1 MSIARGVLLPPW
13 RSLGTALLIATR
25 AATAALIIGAVSVPA
40 NAQFWGDSWGGRQQP
55 QQRQQPYNPFG
66 GFWGDRP
73 GGFWGDR
80 QRESPRYYPR
90 QRERPE
96 REEPPD
102 YSHAPPA
109 TPRKDATI
117 KIVVMGDANADWL
130 AYGLEELETFSSSLP
145 MRRRVLD
152 SVG

>member
-1 MSIARGVLLPPW
+1 MSFGRQLLLRFPQWSIAPVF
-13 RSLGTALLIATR
+13 
-25 AATAALIIGAVSVPA
+25 LIIRLAIAAITMFALMVPG

-80 QRESPRYYPR
+80 QRESPRSYPR
-90 QRERPE
+90 QRERVTEPE

-130 AYGLEELETFSSSLP
+130 A
-145 MRRRVLD
+145 
-152 SVG
+152 

>member
-1 MSIARGVLLPPW
+1 MVSAPELTFQRTVALGLNRLHPARAPPKSWVQAIAGAYHFLTPMLAVFPVFVTVRL
-13 RSLGTALLIATR
+13 AL
-25 AATAALIIGAVSVPA
+25 AAVTMLALIIPG

-80 QRESPRYYPR
+80 PRESPRYYPR
-90 QRERPE
+90 QRERVREPE

-102 YSHAPPA
+102 
-109 TPRKDATI
+109 
-117 KIVVMGDANADWL
+117 
-130 AYGLEELETFSSSLP
+130 
-145 MRRRVLD
+145 
-152 SVG
+152 